1 MITGFRRLRRLDKR
15 GFGLLELLIA
25 TAIGCVL
32 LGVLLQFAVSAQTS
46 AGVQSEIADLHQR
59 LRVAVDAM
67 RHDITLAGAGP
78 ARGPGRGPLTRL
90 FPPIMAARIGAT
102 GADPE
107 LSFRSDRISVLYIPD
122 GAAQTKLAGDMTSP
136 ASPVAIDG
144 TLPGCRPA
152 SACDFTAGADVLIY
166 EPVGAGGAHEVFTV
180 TSADAATNTLT
191 PSAQLSRSYSAQAR
205 VAIVVQRTY
214 YLDSSGKRLMVYDG
228 GRSDVPLVDHV
239 VSLRF
244 AYYADPR
251 PGAVPPPAP
260 GEPNCA
266 YTGSPPVSLL
276 TNLGGDAPKMLTP
289 GLLTDGPV
297 CGQAPYR
304 FDADLLRVRRVS
316 VTIRLEAESAEFR
329 GRGSAFATPGLSRG
343 GVRFVPDL
351 ETRIEVT
358 PRNMAR

>member
-1 MITGFRRLRRLDKR
+1 MIVTILRSHHACMR

-59 LRVAVDAM
+59 LRVAMDAM

-78 ARGPGRGPLTRL
+78 TRGPGRGPLTRA
-90 FPPIMAARIGAT
+90 FPPIMAARIGAA

-107 LSFRSDRISVLYIPD
+107 LSYRSDRVSVLYIPD
-122 GAAQTKLAGDMTSP
+122 DAAQTKLAGDMTSP

-180 TSADAATNTLT
+180 SSADAATNTLT
-191 PSAQLSRSYSAQAR
+191 PSAPLSRSYSAQAR
-205 VAIVVQRTY
+205 VATVVQRTY

-251 PGAVPPPAP
+251 PGAVQRRLQASPTAP
-260 GEPNCA
+260 
-266 YTGSPPVSLL
+266 TQ
-276 TNLGGDAPKMLTP
+276 
-289 GLLTDGPV
+289 GL
-297 CGQAPYR
+297 
-304 FDADLLRVRRVS
+304 RRS
-316 VTIRLEAESAEFR
+316 HF
-329 GRGSAFATPGLSRG
+329 
-343 GVRFVPDL
+343 
-351 ETRIEVT
+351 
-358 PRNMAR
+358 